1 MTRLL
6 VEGGSVIDGTGVDA
20 RRAVVAVDVERIESV
35 GGRPSGWS
43 DVDSVDVG
51 GLTVLPGLIDA
62 HSHFGLVSEFD
73 PDVAPAITA
82 ARIFRNCE
90 LALDAGFT
98 TVRDTGGIDG
108 GVATAVATGL
118 IRGPRILPSGPI
130 LSQSGGHGDPTGPFH
145 HTHGHASPGMGGASD
160 DGIPGLAQVSIV
172 CDGPDAVRVAART
185 ALKRGATQVKVCVSG
200 GVVSFTDKL
209 EDTQFTVEELMAAVQ
224 EADARGTYVT
234 AHAHNSKGIQNGL
247 DAGIECFEHGTFLDE
262 ETARRM
268 AAVGAHLVPTFAVCR
283 LLAQEA
289 AAWGIPAELVP
300 KIAPVEAAMAQS
312 LKLAR
317 EHGIVIGLGSDI
329 LGPEQNRRGLELV
342 IRASL
347 EDAMTAITSATKV
360 NAQVIRRDADLGT
373 LEVGKLADIIAVD
386 GDPIVDPDLF
396 DDASRVK
403 LVIQGG
409 RVVKDIR

>member
-1 MTRLL
+1 MRLR
-6 VEGGSVIDGTGVDA
+6 GGTIIDGTGADPRRGDVMIHNGHIDGSTTDGVD
-20 RRAVVAVDVERIESV
+20 VDVE
-35 GGRPSGWS
+35 
-43 DVDSVDVG
+43 

-62 HSHFGLVSEFD
+62 HSHFGLVNEFD
-73 PDVAPAITA
+73 PDVATAVVA

-108 GVATAVATGL
+108 GVAQAVQLGL
-118 IRGPRILPSGPI
+118 LRGPRILPSGPI
-130 LSQSGGHGDPTGPFH
+130 LSQTGGHGDPTGPFH
-145 HTHGHASPGMGGASD
+145 HPHGHGHGV
-160 DGIPGLAQVSIV
+160 PGLTQVSIV
-172 CDGPDAVRVAART
+172 CDGPDEVRVAART

-209 EDTQFTVEELMAAVQ
+209 EDTQFTVDELIAAVQ

-234 AHAHNSKGIQNGL
+234 AHAHNSRGIQNGL

-262 ETARRM
+262 PTARRM
-268 AAVGAHLVPTFAVCR
+268 AAAGAHLVPTFAVCR

-289 AAWGIPAELVP
+289 DAWGIPAEMVP

-317 EHGIVIGLGSDI
+317 EHGITIGLGSDI

-342 IRASL
+342 IRSQL
-347 EDAMTAITSATKV
+347 EDPMTAIVSATKV
-360 NAQVIRRDADLGT
+360 NARVIRHDTELGT
-373 LEVGKLADIIAVD
+373 IELGKVADVIAVD
-386 GDPIVDPDLF
+386 FDPLAEPDQF
-396 DDASRVK
+396 DDPSRVK
-403 LVIQGG
+403 LVVQGG
-409 RVVKDIR
+409 RVVKDLT